1 MEKLDDKNETSS
13 SKGTAEDSEG
23 IKIKNI
29 L

>member
-1 MEKLDDKNETSS
+1 MEKLDDKNETST
-13 SKGTAEDSEG
+13 SKETTEDSEG